1 MRIAPVI
8 LVFLLLVSGCLDH
21 NLEELEFLTVVT
33 EPPAQT
39 DVGTILFQGRIDGL
53 NRQRADACGFV
64 WSENEKAV
72 RDLSPGLA
80 DITVS
85 PPAGNGDIS
94 ASFPMKQGQ
103 IIFYRA
109 YARLGER
116 LVYGETEP
124 YSLDQI
130 VVMSMGFASVVNDSA
145 ALTGRLV
152 GVTAQNE
159 PIRAFGHVFSTTNQM
174 PAIGA
179 AGCDTTNL
187 GTTKVDMV
195 FTSSLVVLPFNPTYY
210 VRAYAIG
217 ENDIFYSQLVD
228 TFRVRDG
235 WKIGA
240 PFQAYREGLGVGLN
254 GWGYAGFGCNSVA
267 ECFQATQSN
276 VFWQFDPSGNSG
288 AGSWSNLAPFPT
300 DIGLNRTNALSFV
313 IPGLDTVYVIFG
325 DFVPPAG
332 GYLSTVDFWKYA
344 IASNTWEKGED
355 IPFLSGLPAPFRTGA
370 TGFSVQGKAYVGTG
384 ATLALGGQ
392 PDQYRNDFWE
402 YDPNTGGWRKVASLP
417 LRISTF
423 DSKVY
428 QLGRYEASA
437 FAVADTGYAGGGETF
452 GGQQLRDF
460 WKFIP
465 PSSALDTGR
474 WELAGF
480 FPGLSR
486 IGAVSFSIGNKAFYG
501 TGYNTFSG
509 YLSDW
514 WEFDP
519 SSVTWRART
528 EFPGEKRAD
537 ALGFSVQ
544 GRGFLGTGRGVM
556 LKSNGQGFDPD
567 IYSNFWIY
575 TPEN

>member
-8 LVFLLLVSGCLDH
+8 LFFLLLISGCLDH
-21 NLEELEFLTVVT
+21 DLQELEFLTVVT

-39 DVGTILFQGRIDGL
+39 DVGTILLQGRIDGL

-72 RDLSPGLA
+72 RDLSPGLP

-94 ASFPMKQGQ
+94 VSFPLKQGQ

-130 VVMSMGFASVVNDSA
+130 VVMSMGFATVVNDSA

-159 PIRAFGHVFSTTNQM
+159 PIRAFGHVFSITNQT

-187 GTTKVDMV
+187 GTTKVDMS
-195 FTSSLVVLPFNPTYY
+195 FTSPLVDLPFNTTYY

-235 WKIGA
+235 WKIA
-240 PFQAYREGLGVGLN
+240 TPFLDYQN
-254 GWGYAGFGCNSVA
+254 GMGISVNGNGFVGFGCGNAV
-267 ECFQATQSN
+267 ECFQTQLSPDLWRFN
-276 VFWQFDPSGNSG
+276 PSGT
-288 AGSWSNLAPFPT
+288 GSWDKMAPFPSMPV
-300 DIGLNRTNALSFV
+300 LRTNVTSFT
-313 IPGLDTVYVIFG
+313 IGDTIYVVYG
-325 DFVPPAG
+325 AFVPPNG
-332 GYLSTVDFWKYA
+332 GYLATADLWKYA
-344 IASNTWEKGED
+344 VSSNTWVEGN
-355 IPFLSGLPAPFRTGA
+355 GLPFVAGQPEPFRTGA
-370 TGFSVQGKAYVGTG
+370 VGFVAQGKGYVGAGSVLPQGKPQNYYNT
-384 ATLALGGQ
+384 
-392 PDQYRNDFWE
+392 FWE
-402 YDPNTGGWRKVASLP
+402 YDPMTGGWRKVAGLP
-417 LRISTF
+417 MRVSDF
-423 DSKVY
+423 DPKTYVA
-428 QLGRYEASA
+428 GRYEAVA
-437 FAVADTGYAGGGETF
+437 FAIGDTGYAGGGETD
-452 GGQQLRDF
+452 GGLQLRDF
-460 WKFIP
+460 WRFIP
-465 PSSALDTGR
+465 PSNSQDTGR

-480 FPGLSR
+480 FPGKSR
-486 IGAVSFSIGNKAFYG
+486 VQAVTFVIKEKAYYG
-501 TGYNTFSG
+501 MGYNTYDG
-509 YLSDW
+509 YLDDW

-519 SSVTWRART
+519 TANSWAQRT
-528 EFPGEKRAD
+528 AFQGDGRRG
-537 ALGFSVQ
+537 ALSFSINEQ
-544 GRGFLGTGRGVM
+544 GYAGTGTDRVIDN
-556 LKSNGQGFDPD
+556 SGQFFIPRIHNDW
-567 IYSNFWIY
+567 WIY
-575 TPEN
+575 TPLK